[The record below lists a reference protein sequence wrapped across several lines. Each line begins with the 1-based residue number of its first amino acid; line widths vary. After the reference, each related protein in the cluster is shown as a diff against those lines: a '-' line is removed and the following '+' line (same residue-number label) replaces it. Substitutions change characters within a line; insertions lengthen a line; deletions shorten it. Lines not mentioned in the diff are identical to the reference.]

1 MADKDNRDSGI
12 FSTLIR
18 VVVGLS
24 IAALAFAYFFDAVV
38 LPSQPGMRNGVA
50 QMQDTAIR
58 RLVLSLQ

>member
-1 MADKDNRDSGI
+1 MADKSDRDSGI

-24 IAALAFAYFFDAVV
+24 VAALAFSYFFDAVV
-38 LPSQPGMRNGVA
+38 LPSQPGMKNGVSQLETA
-50 QMQDTAIR
+50 AIR